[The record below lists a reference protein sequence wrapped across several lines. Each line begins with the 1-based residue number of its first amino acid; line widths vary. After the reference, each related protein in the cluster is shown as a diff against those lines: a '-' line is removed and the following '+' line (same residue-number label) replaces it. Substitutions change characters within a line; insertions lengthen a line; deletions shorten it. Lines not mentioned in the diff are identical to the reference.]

1 MNTSIYSFIENWITK
16 ISQPRKE
23 LAGESLCPFA
33 KKARWDFYLMTENK
47 IDIKLCRKEVTIF
60 AMLPNMTQNELEK
73 YVRKLND
80 LYPKFVFL
88 PDHKNANT
96 KIKGISTGN
105 GKHNLI
111 LVQKRKKLESARKV
125 LGKKD
130 YYKNLTESYKRKL
143 FSY

>member
-33 KKARWDFYLMTENK
+33 KKAKWDFYLMTENK
-47 IDIKLCRKEVTIF
+47 IDIKLCKKEITIF
-60 AMLPNMTQNELEK
+60 CLLPTISKLALET
-73 YVRKLND
+73 YVRNLND

-96 KIKGISTGN
+96 KIKGIKTGN
-105 GKHNLI
+105 GKHNLV

-125 LGKKD
+125 LDKKD

>member
-1 MNTSIYSFIENWITK
+1 MNTSIYSFIESWIAK
-16 ISQPRKE
+16 ISKPRKE
-23 LAGESLCPFA
+23 LGGIALCPFA
-33 KKARWDFYLMTENK
+33 KKAKWDFYLMSDLE

-60 AMLPNMTQNELEK
+60 AVLPNTTIHQLDQ

-96 KIKGISTGN
+96 KIKGIPTGN
-105 GKHNLI
+105 GKYNLI
-111 LVQKRKKLESARKV
+111 LVQKRKKLETARKV
-125 LGKKD
+125 LNKKD